1 MEKVIVFAGTTEG
14 YELCRFLSEHQISVY
29 ACAATEYGGKAL
41 TETPYLHIHTGRLS
55 REEMEAFFLKEAPNF
70 VLDAT
75 HPYAAEVTDNI
86 KSACEKTGFFYQRV
100 LREQGRQAEKAVY
113 VESTEAAAEFLNTTE
128 GNVLL
133 TTGSKELKKFLGVKD
148 YKERLYAR
156 VLSLPSV
163 MEECSAAGFEGK
175 HLIGMQGPF
184 SRELNEAMLRR
195 LYARVLSLPS
205 VMEECSAAGFEGK
218 HLIGMQGPFSRE
230 LNEAMLRQFH
240 CRYLVTKD
248 SGKAGGFQEKIDAAF
263 SCGAIPV
270 IIGRP
275 LKEEGLSLVECKK
288 RYLVTKDSGKAGG
301 FQEKIDAAFS
311 CGAIPVIIGRPLKEE
326 GLSLVE
332 CKKWLSQNLGFSLKP
347 QITLLGIGM
356 GSRDTLTIEG
366 EKALE
371 KAELLIGA
379 RRIADSVKMPHH
391 TVIYEYDS
399 EKILKCIEENS
410 QYEHIVI
417 ALSGDV
423 GFYSGAKKLLHN
435 LGEDTRVI
443 CGISSVVYFMAK
455 AGLSWD
461 DAKIVSAHG
470 RNCNLVSLI
479 CHSKKVF
486 SILGTKDGISSLAG
500 RLVSYGMGD
509 VLLYVG
515 ENLSYENEK
524 IFVKPAKELVSYEGD
539 ALCVVCAYNENASEL
554 MSTHGIKDECFIRG
568 KAPMTKEEVRTV
580 SLMKLGLSE
589 DSVCYDVGAG
599 TGSVA
604 HGIKDECFIRGKA
617 PMTKE
622 EVRTVSLMKL
632 GLSEDSVCYDVGAGT
647 GSVAVEMALRAHQ
660 GKVYAIEKKEDAL
673 ALILENKK
681 KFAADNLEIVGG
693 CAPEAMEELPVPTH
707 AFIGGSSGNLKD
719 IIRLLLN
726 KNPEVKIVI
735 NCITLETVGEAME
748 AIREFDFQERD
759 ISGNLKDIIRLLLNK
774 NPEVKIVINCIT
786 LETVGE
792 AMEAIREFDFQE
804 RDIVQMSVSRSKE
817 VGRYHMMMGENPI
830 YIFTCRRASL

>member
-55 REEMEAFFLKEAPNF
+55 REEMEAFFLKEEPNF

-184 SRELNEAMLRR
+184 SRELNEAMLR
-195 LYARVLSLPS
+195 
-205 VMEECSAAGFEGK
+205 
-218 HLIGMQGPFSRE
+218 
-230 LNEAMLRQFH
+230 QFH

-288 RYLVTKDSGKAGG
+288 
-301 FQEKIDAAFS
+301 
-311 CGAIPVIIGRPLKEE
+311 
-326 GLSLVE
+326 
-332 CKKWLSQNLGFSLKP
+332 WLSQKFGFSLKP

-391 TVIYEYDS
+391 TVVYEYDS

-599 TGSVA
+599 TGSV
-604 HGIKDECFIRGKA
+604 
-617 PMTKE
+617 
-622 EVRTVSLMKL
+622 S
-632 GLSEDSVCYDVGAGT
+632 
-647 GSVAVEMALRAHQ
+647 VEMALRAHQ

-748 AIREFDFQERD
+748 A
-759 ISGNLKDIIRLLLNK
+759 
-774 NPEVKIVINCIT
+774 V
-786 LETVGE
+786 
-792 AMEAIREFDFQE
+792 REFDFQE

-830 YIFTCRRASL
+830 YIFTCRRTSL

>member
-14 YELCRFLSEHQISVY
+14 YELCRFLSEHQIFVY

-184 SRELNEAMLRR
+184 SRELNEAMLR
-195 LYARVLSLPS
+195 
-205 VMEECSAAGFEGK
+205 
-218 HLIGMQGPFSRE
+218 
-230 LNEAMLRQFH
+230 QFH

-288 RYLVTKDSGKAGG
+288 
-301 FQEKIDAAFS
+301 
-311 CGAIPVIIGRPLKEE
+311 
-326 GLSLVE
+326 
-332 CKKWLSQNLGFSLKP
+332 WLSQKFGFSLKP

-524 IFVKPAKELVSYEGD
+524 IFVKPARELVSYEGD

-554 MSTHGIKDECFIRG
+554 MST
-568 KAPMTKEEVRTV
+568 
-580 SLMKLGLSE
+580 
-589 DSVCYDVGAG
+589 
-599 TGSVA
+599 

-759 ISGNLKDIIRLLLNK
+759 I
-774 NPEVKIVINCIT
+774 
-786 LETVGE
+786 
-792 AMEAIREFDFQE
+792 
-804 RDIVQMSVSRSKE
+804 VQMSVSRSKE

>member
-55 REEMEAFFLKEAPNF
+55 REEMEAFFLKEEPNF

-184 SRELNEAMLRR
+184 SRELNEAMLR
-195 LYARVLSLPS
+195 
-205 VMEECSAAGFEGK
+205 
-218 HLIGMQGPFSRE
+218 
-230 LNEAMLRQFH
+230 QFH
-240 CRYLVTKD
+240 C
-248 SGKAGGFQEKIDAAF
+248 
-263 SCGAIPV
+263 
-270 IIGRP
+270 
-275 LKEEGLSLVECKK
+275 

-524 IFVKPAKELVSYEGD
+524 IFVKPARELVSYEGD

-604 HGIKDECFIRGKA
+604 
-617 PMTKE
+617 
-622 EVRTVSLMKL
+622 L
-632 GLSEDSVCYDVGAGT
+632 
-647 GSVAVEMALRAHQ
+647 EMALRAHQ

-707 AFIGGSSGNLKD
+707 AFIGGSSGNLK
-719 IIRLLLN
+719 
-726 KNPEVKIVI
+726 E
-735 NCITLETVGEAME
+735 
-748 AIREFDFQERD
+748 
-759 ISGNLKDIIRLLLNK
+759 IIRLLLNK

>member
-55 REEMEAFFLKEAPNF
+55 REEMEAFFLKEEPNF

-184 SRELNEAMLRR
+184 SRELNEAMLR
-195 LYARVLSLPS
+195 
-205 VMEECSAAGFEGK
+205 
-218 HLIGMQGPFSRE
+218 
-230 LNEAMLRQFH
+230 QFH

-288 RYLVTKDSGKAGG
+288 
-301 FQEKIDAAFS
+301 
-311 CGAIPVIIGRPLKEE
+311 
-326 GLSLVE
+326 
-332 CKKWLSQNLGFSLKP
+332 WLSQKFGFSLKP

-391 TVIYEYDS
+391 TVVYEYDS

-539 ALCVVCAYNENASEL
+539 ALCVICAYNENASEL
-554 MSTHGIKDECFIRG
+554 MST
-568 KAPMTKEEVRTV
+568 
-580 SLMKLGLSE
+580 
-589 DSVCYDVGAG
+589 
-599 TGSVA
+599 

-707 AFIGGSSGNLKD
+707 AFIGGSSGNLK
-719 IIRLLLN
+719 
-726 KNPEVKIVI
+726 E
-735 NCITLETVGEAME
+735 
-748 AIREFDFQERD
+748 
-759 ISGNLKDIIRLLLNK
+759 IIRLLLNK

-830 YIFTCRRASL
+830 YIFTCRRTSL